1 MGCKRLFSLR
11 QMEVLMKALKSS
23 SLVLAIVI
31 VGVATVLGSRAEAQS
46 PSKLSP
52 SMIVRGEV
60 SQVQGEFHMT
70 KDPQGLDTLDIV
82 DKSYVIT
89 DRAGK
94 ELRLELRD
102 DTKGLNSVNPGD
114 KIEAQISS
122 EGHTLSVTRL
132 TP

>member
-1 MGCKRLFSLR
+1 
-11 QMEVLMKALKSS
+11 MKVLKSS
-23 SLVLAIVI
+23 SLVVVLVTVGLLA
-31 VGVATVLGSRAEAQS
+31 VLGTRAEAQS
-46 PSKLSP
+46 PP
-52 SMIVRGEV
+52 MIVRGEV
-60 SQVQGEFHMT
+60 SQVEGEFHMAR
-70 KDPQGLDTLDIV
+70 DLQGQDTLDIV

-102 DTKGLNSVNPGD
+102 DTKVLSRVNPGD

-132 TP
+132 RP